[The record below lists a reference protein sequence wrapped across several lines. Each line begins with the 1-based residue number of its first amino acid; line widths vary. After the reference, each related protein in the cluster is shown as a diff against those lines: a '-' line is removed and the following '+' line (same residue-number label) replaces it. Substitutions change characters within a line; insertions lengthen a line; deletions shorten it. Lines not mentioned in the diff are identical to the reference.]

1 MTELSPAATI
11 TPDASFS
18 PSNSSDT
25 SASLLMAL
33 QALEGSS
40 GPLLMDTEAKI
51 VGVEAGEDLSCDQEG
66 ELLIRGPQVTT
77 TSGSK

>member
-1 MTELSPAATI
+1 
-11 TPDASFS
+11 
-18 PSNSSDT
+18 
-25 SASLLMAL
+25 
-33 QALEGSS
+33 
-40 GPLLMDTEAKI
+40 MDTEAKI